1 MAQKAGGGHRA
12 IIYLSHFN
20 DFVEKKKFK
29 MNTIGDVKC
38 SVTKRGF
45 GTTIDLKDV
54 FYHIPLHVES
64 RKYTIFIIDEIV

>member
-1 MAQKAGGGHRA
+1 
-12 IIYLSHFN
+12 
-20 DFVEKKKFK
+20 

-38 SVTKRGF
+38 SVTNRGF